1 MAPQNPKRSTV
12 IANKSSR
19 FYFSSKSRA
28 AKRLRFDPK
37 EKQCLKEMENGACGH
52 LNMFVH

>member
-1 MAPQNPKRSTV
+1 MAAQNLKRPTV
-12 IANKSSR
+12 IGSKSSR

-37 EKQCLKEMENGACGH
+37 EKQCLEEMENGAPGH
-52 LNMFVH
+52 LSMFVH